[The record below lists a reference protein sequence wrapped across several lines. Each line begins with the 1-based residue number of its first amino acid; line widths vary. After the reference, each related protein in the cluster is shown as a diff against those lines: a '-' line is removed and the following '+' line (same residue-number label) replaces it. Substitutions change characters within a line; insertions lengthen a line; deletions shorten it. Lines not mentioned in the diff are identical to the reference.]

1 MKEITAKRKLEM
13 MAEEFEWEHNDLLDW
28 YQYNMKN
35 IARLKISE
43 VRFLVAD
50 YIKNHQ
56 ACRGG

>member
-1 MKEITAKRKLEM
+1 